1 MRTKGE
7 DDLDIR
13 DAGLGGIWGRYGKQA
28 ACILLVVVGLMLL
41 WASVTTV
48 GSGSVGVLTL
58 FGRVT
63 GEVLPEGI
71 HMVNPFKA
79 NHVMSV
85 RTQSQKET
93 ARVPSQE
100 GLEIA
105 LDTSLIFHLKA
116 DNAAMVYQQIGPDY
130 VETFIEP
137 NLRSAIREAT
147 ASHSA

>member
-1 MRTKGE
+1 MPTIGMQRAPILEGGAASG
-7 DDLDIR
+7 
-13 DAGLGGIWGRYGKQA
+13 AGRFVLSFVVLIFLA
-28 ACILLVVVGLMLL
+28 ILLFASA
-41 WASVTTV
+41 ASVPA
-48 GSGSVGVLTL
+48 GHVGVLTL

-105 LDTSLIFHLKA
+105 LDTSLIFLFQAQKE
-116 DNAAMVYQQIGPDY
+116 AAVYHHIGLDY
-130 VETFIEP
+130 VHTFIDP
-137 NLRSAIREAT
+137 HL
-147 ASHSA
+147 

>member
-1 MRTKGE
+1 MQSIGMQRAPI
-7 DDLDIR
+7 LDGR
-13 DAGLGGIWGRYGKQA
+13 VSSGAGRFVVLFFVLIVLV
-28 ACILLVVVGLMLL
+28 ILLFASA
-41 WASVTTV
+41 ASVPA
-48 GSGSVGVLTL
+48 GHVGVLTL

-116 DNAAMVYQQIGPDY
+116 EKAA
-130 VETFIEP
+130 
-137 NLRSAIREAT
+137 
-147 ASHSA
+147 